1 MFDAK
6 IRVLVRNFYQLLK
19 MKVNQNGRITSGF
32 NRSEDPMATLI
43 AMDSFGVIYTAH
55 CICFYSY
62 KVWIFH
68 CFKLSI
74 SHYVGFLY
82 SSAYYL
88 LGFLFITAFC

>member
-1 MFDAK
+1 
-6 IRVLVRNFYQLLK
+6 
-19 MKVNQNGRITSGF
+19 
-32 NRSEDPMATLI
+32 
-43 AMDSFGVIYTAH
+43 MDSFGVIYTAH
-55 CICFYSY
+55 CICFYPY

-88 LGFLFITAFC
+88 LGFLFIKTFC